1 MSALNLILYDV
12 LGQKKVQLPQGWFG
26 TQQWPPSVTL
36 RDPNAMTSCETVCI
50 YRHIS
55 HGNRKSLTREFK
67 IPLSFLRSRRRIKND
82 KRTMGADGDW
92 HLVPAYFR
100 LQAYRFTGLFLVK
113 SAPSLCSLFRTRF
126 GS

>member
-1 MSALNLILYDV
+1 MTSSGSLGVIHRAFPRSNTPTV
-12 LGQKKVQLPQGWFG
+12 LGQKKVQLPQDWFG

-92 HLVPAYFR
+92 HLVPAY
-100 LQAYRFTGLFLVK
+100 LQATGLQVYRLIFSEK
-113 SAPSLCSLFRTRF
+113 CT
-126 GS
+126 